1 MHDPINSFKRACLQ
15 VDKELIDTDIRYM
28 TSGTTLVA
36 IYTMGMKY
44 WVACVGDSRAVL
56 ATRRDNKTVAV
67 DLSVDQK
74 PNIPAERERIRQA
87 GGFVG
92 DPDEDGLS
100 SRVYLDEACTKVFD
114 TCNKLI

>member
-1 MHDPINSFKRACLQ
+1 MQDPPRNFRTACLQ
-15 VDKELIDTDIRYM
+15 VDKELKETDMKFM

-36 IYTMGMKY
+36 IYTLGQKY

-56 ATRRDNKTVAV
+56 ARIVDNKVVAK
-67 DLSVDQK
+67 DLSIDQK
-74 PNIPAERERIRQA
+74 PSIPAEKERILKA

-100 SRVYLDEACTKVFD
+100 SRVYLDEACTRVQYAK
-114 TCNKLI
+114 I